1 MSNVQFC
8 VGLVYVEVKM
18 KISHF
23 HLGLFLGRGIGLG
36 GGLGLDLGVGLVLGE
51 RLPWLE
57 HHRNPIIDVDVAP

>member
-1 MSNVQFC
+1 
-8 VGLVYVEVKM
+8 M

-23 HLGLFLGRGIGLG
+23 HFGLVLGRGIGLG